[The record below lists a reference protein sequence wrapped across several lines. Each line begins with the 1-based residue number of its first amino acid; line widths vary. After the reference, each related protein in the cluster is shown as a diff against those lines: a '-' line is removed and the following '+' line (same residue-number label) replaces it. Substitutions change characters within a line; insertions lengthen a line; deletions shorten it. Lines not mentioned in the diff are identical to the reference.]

1 MIRLFNY
8 ILLVFCLTNFQAQDF
23 VFKAYVDQNNISSDE
38 YIRFTIE
45 SSKRVSLDNL
55 QFQNFS
61 IRQGPFTSS
70 SSQTTIINGKFE
82 SKNEYKSTFVLA
94 PKKSGKLVIAA
105 IKVSYNGK
113 DYNTKKI
120 IVNVGQGKTN
130 NSSNANKGSNNSKLF
145 AKISCSKTN
154 PYIGENILVNYKIYQ
169 SSYHIRNL
177 EITDYDLPMSNDFW
191 TELLEPKN
199 KQWKEGQEIIN
210 GIAFRVYTL
219 KKEIISPQKSGKL
232 TIPSFEVS
240 TVINRDFF
248 NRGVSKIIKSNSPV
262 LSVKKLP
269 ENAPKSFNGQV
280 GRNYKMKVNISKNE
294 LEVDQALDFEIKLS
308 GNGNLKQLKFPEIDF
323 PKDLEKYPEE
333 IKSRIQLSES
343 GVSGRKTLNQ
353 LLIPRFH
360 GEYKIP
366 SFDFC
371 YFDVRR
377 KKYITLNHPLTIIKV
392 NKSKNSSSSNFGA
405 NNSGKIKIVD
415 QEDVELMNENIHHIR
430 TKTKLYDFSNPI
442 FGTTF
447 YWVIMGS
454 FPITL
459 LLLILFLN
467 NKDRFLNKEKNHVRK
482 TIKEFQRGLRD
493 IKQSYSTLDK
503 NDFFKEVYKLWNIY
517 LLNKYEIKLSELNRE
532 KIKEILME
540 SNVSIENVEAIDK
553 ILNVCEIAQY
563 SPLSDEDAEKTL
575 EDCEDL
581 IKKLEGNV
589 AKIY

>member
-1 MIRLFNY
+1 MIRIFNY
-8 ILLVFCLTNFQAQDF
+8 ILLITCFTNFQAQDF
-23 VFKAYVDQNNISSDE
+23 VFKAYVDQNNISTDD
-38 YIRFTIE
+38 YIRFTVE
-45 SSKRVSLDNL
+45 SSERVRLDNL

-70 SSQTTIINGKFE
+70 SSQTTIINGKFQ

-94 PKKSGKLVIAA
+94 PKKPGKLVIAA

-113 DYNTKKI
+113 DYNTEKI
-120 IVNVGQGKTN
+120 IVNVGQGQKN

-210 GIAFRVYTL
+210 GIAFRVFTL

-262 LSVKKLP
+262 LRVKKLP
-269 ENAPKSFNGQV
+269 ENAPRSFNGQV
-280 GRNYKMKVNISKNE
+280 GSNYKMKVNISKNE
-294 LEVDQALDFEIKLS
+294 LEVDQALDFEIKIS
-308 GNGNLKQLKFPEIDF
+308 GNGNLKQLKFPNIDF

-333 IKSRIQLSES
+333 IKSRIQLSEN

-360 GEYKIP
+360 GDYEIP

-371 YFDVRR
+371 YFDVRS
-377 KKYITLNHPLTIIKV
+377 KKYITLSHPLTTIKV
-392 NKSKNSSSSNFGA
+392 NKSKSSSPSNFDA
-405 NNSGKIKIVD
+405 NSYEKIKAVD

-447 YWVIMGS
+447 YWSVMGS

-467 NKDRFLNKEKNHVRK
+467 NKDRFLNKEKTHMRK
-482 TIKEFQRGLRD
+482 TIKQVQKGFKD
-493 IKQSYSTLDK
+493 IKQSYSTMDN
-503 NDFFKEVYKLWNIY
+503 NDFFKEIYKLWNVY

-532 KIKEILME
+532 KIKAILIE
-540 SNVSIENVEAIDK
+540 SNVPTENVEAMDK
-553 ILNVCEIAQY
+553 ILNVCEMAQY
-563 SPLSDEDAEKTL
+563 SPLSNEDAEKTL

-589 AKIY
+589 A

>member
-1 MIRLFNY
+1 MIRIFNY
-8 ILLVFCLTNFQAQDF
+8 ILLFVCFTNYQAQDF
-23 VFKAYVDQNNISSDE
+23 IFKSYVDQNNISTDD
-38 YIRFTIE
+38 YIRFTVE
-45 SSKRVSLDNL
+45 SSERVRLDNL

-94 PKKSGKLVIAA
+94 PKKAGKLVIAA

-113 DYNTKKI
+113 EYSTEKI
-120 IVNVGQGKTN
+120 TVNVGQGQKNNSPNTN
-130 NSSNANKGSNNSKLF
+130 NSSNNSKLF

-177 EITDYDLPMSNDFW
+177 EINDYELPMSNDFW

-199 KQWKEGQEIIN
+199 KQWKEEQEIIN
-210 GIAFRVYTL
+210 GIAYRVFTL

-280 GRNYKMKVNISKNE
+280 GSNYKMKVNISKNE

-308 GNGNLKQLKFPEIDF
+308 GIGNLKQLKFPKIDF

-333 IKSRIQLSES
+333 IKSRIQLSEN

-360 GEYKIP
+360 GNYEIP

-371 YFDVRR
+371 YFDVRS
-377 KKYITLNHPLTIIKV
+377 KKYITLSHPQTIIKV
-392 NKSKNSSSSNFGA
+392 NKSKNSSPSNFEA
-405 NNSGKIKIVD
+405 NNSGKIKAVN

-447 YWVIMGS
+447 YWSIMGS
-454 FPITL
+454 FPVTL

-467 NKDRFLNKEKNHVRK
+467 NKDKFLNKEKAQLRK
-482 TIKEFQRGLRD
+482 TIKLVQKGFRD
-493 IKQSYSTLDK
+493 IKQGYSTMNN
-503 NDFFKEVYKLWNIY
+503 NDFFKEIYKLWNVY

-532 KIKEILME
+532 KIKEILIE
-540 SNVSIENVEAIDK
+540 SNVSEENVAAMDK
-553 ILNVCEIAQY
+553 ILNVCEMAQY
-563 SPLSDEDAEKTL
+563 SPLSNEDAEKTL
-575 EDCEDL
+575 ENSQDL

-589 AKIY
+589 A

>member
-8 ILLVFCLTNFQAQDF
+8 ILLITCFTNFQAQDF
-23 VFKAYVDQNNISSDE
+23 VFKAYVDQNNISTDD
-38 YIRFTIE
+38 YIRFTVE
-45 SSKRVSLDNL
+45 SSERVRLDNL

-70 SSQTTIINGKFE
+70 SSQTTIINGKFQ

-94 PKKSGKLVIAA
+94 PKKPGKLVIAA

-113 DYNTKKI
+113 DYNTEKI
-120 IVNVGQGKTN
+120 IVNVGQGQKN

-210 GIAFRVYTL
+210 GIAFRVFTL

-262 LSVKKLP
+262 LRVKKLP
-269 ENAPKSFNGQV
+269 ENAPRSFNGQV
-280 GRNYKMKVNISKNE
+280 GSNYKMKVNISKNE
-294 LEVDQALDFEIKLS
+294 LEVDQALDFEIKIS
-308 GNGNLKQLKFPEIDF
+308 GNGNLKQLKFPNIDF

-333 IKSRIQLSES
+333 IKSRIQLSEN

-360 GEYKIP
+360 GDYEIP

-371 YFDVRR
+371 YFDVRS
-377 KKYITLNHPLTIIKV
+377 KKYITLSHPLTTITV
-392 NKSKNSSSSNFGA
+392 NKSKSSSPSNFEA
-405 NNSGKIKIVD
+405 NSSGKIKAVD

-447 YWVIMGS
+447 YWSVMGS

-467 NKDRFLNKEKNHVRK
+467 NKDRFLNKEKTHMRK
-482 TIKEFQRGLRD
+482 TIKQVQKGFKE
-493 IKQSYSTLDK
+493 IKQSYSTMGN
-503 NDFFKEVYKLWNIY
+503 NDFFKEVYKLWNVY
-517 LLNKYEIKLSELNRE
+517 LLNKYEIKLSDLNRE
-532 KIKEILME
+532 KIKAILIE
-540 SNVSIENVEAIDK
+540 SNVPKENVEAMDK
-553 ILNVCEIAQY
+553 ILNVCEMAQY
-563 SPLSDEDAEKTL
+563 SPLSNEDAEKTL
-575 EDCEDL
+575 ENCEDL

-589 AKIY
+589 A

>member
-1 MIRLFNY
+1 MIRIFNY
-8 ILLVFCLTNFQAQDF
+8 ILLITCFTNFQAQDF
-23 VFKAYVDQNNISSDE
+23 VFKAYVDQNNISTDD
-38 YIRFTIE
+38 YIRFTVE
-45 SSKRVSLDNL
+45 SSERVRLDNL

-70 SSQTTIINGKFE
+70 SSQTTIINGKFQ

-94 PKKSGKLVIAA
+94 PKKPGKLVIAA

-113 DYNTKKI
+113 DYNTEKI
-120 IVNVGQGKTN
+120 IVNVGQGQKNNSPNTN
-130 NSSNANKGSNNSKLF
+130 NSSNNSKLF

-199 KQWKEGQEIIN
+199 KQWKEEQEIIN
-210 GIAFRVYTL
+210 GIAYRVFTL

-240 TVINRDFF
+240 TIINRDFF

-262 LSVKKLP
+262 LRVKKLP
-269 ENAPKSFNGQV
+269 DNAPRSFNGQV
-280 GRNYKMKVNISKNE
+280 GSNYKMKVNISKNE

-308 GNGNLKQLKFPEIDF
+308 GIGNLKQLKFPKIDF

-333 IKSRIQLSES
+333 IKSRIQLSEN
-343 GVSGRKTLNQ
+343 GLSGRKTLNQ

-360 GEYKIP
+360 GNYEIP

-371 YFDVRR
+371 YFDVRS
-377 KKYITLNHPLTIIKV
+377 KKYTTLSHPLTIIKV
-392 NKSKNSSSSNFGA
+392 NKSKSSSPSNFEA
-405 NNSGKIKIVD
+405 NNSGKIKAVD

-447 YWVIMGS
+447 YWSIMGS
-454 FPITL
+454 FPVTL

-467 NKDRFLNKEKNHVRK
+467 NKDKFLNKEKAQLRK
-482 TIKEFQRGLRD
+482 TIKQVQKGFRD
-493 IKQSYSTLDK
+493 IKQEYSTMNN
-503 NDFFKEVYKLWNIY
+503 NDFFKEIYKLWNVY
-517 LLNKYEIKLSELNRE
+517 LLNKYEIKLSELNRD
-532 KIKEILME
+532 KIKEILIK
-540 SNVSIENVEAIDK
+540 SNVFEENVAAMDK
-553 ILNVCEIAQY
+553 ILNVCEMAQY
-563 SPLSDEDAEKTL
+563 SPLSNEDAEKTL
-575 EDCEDL
+575 ENSQDL

-589 AKIY
+589 A

>member
-1 MIRLFNY
+1 MIRLFSY
-8 ILLVFCLTNFQAQDF
+8 ILLIACFTNFQAQDF
-23 VFKAYVDQNNISSDE
+23 VFKAYVDQNNISTDD
-38 YIRFTIE
+38 YIRFTVE
-45 SSKRVSLDNL
+45 SSERVRLDNL

-70 SSQTTIINGKFE
+70 SSQTTIINGKFQ

-94 PKKSGKLVIAA
+94 PKKPGKLVISA

-113 DYNTKKI
+113 DYNTEKI
-120 IVNVGQGKTN
+120 IVNVGQGQKN
-130 NSSNANKGSNNSKLF
+130 NSSNANKGSNNNKLF

-210 GIAFRVYTL
+210 GIAFRVFTL

-232 TIPSFEVS
+232 TIPPFEVS
-240 TVINRDFF
+240 TVVNRDFF

-262 LSVKKLP
+262 LRVKKLP

-280 GRNYKMKVNISKNE
+280 GSNYKMKVNISKNE
-294 LEVDQALDFEIKLS
+294 LEVDQALDFEIKIS
-308 GNGNLKQLKFPEIDF
+308 GNGNLKQLKFPNIDF

-333 IKSRIQLSES
+333 IKSRIQLSEN

-360 GEYKIP
+360 GDYEIP

-371 YFDVRR
+371 YFDVRS
-377 KKYITLNHPLTIIKV
+377 KKYTTLSHPLSTIKV
-392 NKSKNSSSSNFGA
+392 NKSKSSSPSNFEA
-405 NNSGKIKIVD
+405 NSSGKIKPVD

-447 YWVIMGS
+447 YWSVMGS

-467 NKDRFLNKEKNHVRK
+467 NKDRFLNKEKVLMKK
-482 TIKEFQRGLRD
+482 TIKQVQKGFKD
-493 IKQSYSTLDK
+493 IKQSYSSMDK
-503 NDFFKEVYKLWNIY
+503 NDFFKDVYKLWNVY
-517 LLNKYEIKLSELNRE
+517 LLNKYEIKLSNLNRE
-532 KIKEILME
+532 KIKEILIE
-540 SNVSIENVEAIDK
+540 SNVQIENVEAMVK
-553 ILNVCEIAQY
+553 ILSVCEMAQY
-563 SPLSDEDAEKTL
+563 SPLSNEDAEKTL

-589 AKIY
+589 V